1 MAENRWTE
9 KQLDAIEARNTSVI
23 VSAAAGSGKTSVL
36 VERLLRILS
45 DNENRTPADRIIVV
59 TFTNDAAAQMKQ
71 RLSDAISQRLEKEP
85 DNEWL
90 YSQQALIPSARIS
103 TITSFCFDLIRENVQ
118 SLGVS
123 SGFRIIDESE
133 ENIIIAKAT
142 ENVFERFYGEKPE
155 LMKKLADFTCS
166 GARGD
171 TELEKTV
178 LSLHRFIMAL
188 PFPMDFINESVQRF
202 EQGFDEKKDP
212 LAAAYM
218 SLISEELNSAAS
230 LAFYAAEAVPDDG
243 KSKAQQIISGEAE
256 MLEQLAERVK
266 DTALKW
272 EERQLKPIKFET
284 CRYPKT
290 EKGSDDEALISFV
303 KDIRDKYKKI
313 YNELAENSFTRDE
326 ISDDYKINAEILSGI
341 SELVKALI
349 DEITEIKNE
358 KNALSFSDAEQL
370 AVKLLCQKNKDGS
383 ISRTALAEELSDY
396 YKLIMIDE
404 FQDSNNTQSLIF
416 RMLSHNGTAETGGDN
431 LFVVGD
437 VKQSIYRFR
446 LANPNNFMQVLDSSE
461 PYAKDFQGKNAA
473 VLLNRNFRSSIDVV
487 DFVNDVFQ
495 NIMSRRSGGMDYTE
509 GERLEYGAS
518 YPEGDRA
525 TEIIFSPDISTAAT
539 DGSDNDEEP
548 ISAAQAEARATAFK
562 IKEMLGKISVSD
574 KGSLRPCEPRDFCI
588 LLRDRV
594 RGQLYADE
602 LAACGIKAVCE
613 ETVSYLRSREISVLL
628 DLLKVI
634 DDPMQNIPLVS
645 VLMSPMFMLSAD
657 DMAELRLISES
668 REEKLYKAVLRA
680 VENGSGYP
688 AKAKLIRFCNIFRD
702 LRLAAASQSLERLI
716 VNIYDSTD
724 FLSSM
729 SVYSD
734 GEQKKANLR
743 LLLEYAKAYETNSSG
758 GLSGFLR
765 YLSDVSENG
774 GDLVRA
780 SVVTVTD
787 NAVSVKTIHK
797 SKGLEYPFVFL
808 CGTSKKFNL
817 SDCRNRMQINLELG
831 TGFKIQDISTGRL
844 YDSFPRYAISQVNKC
859 ESINEEMRLLYVA
872 LTRAKEKLFITIPD
886 NDTTRRR
893 ISECAVR
900 IAAENGALSAV
911 KASSM
916 LDWLIAAIITH
927 PDGNKIQNDVFI
939 PARKS
944 CTRIRISTYAPSSFD
959 EADDESIKAIP
970 NDGDVKR
977 LLGNFERSYDGRL
990 TDKLAKLT
998 ITEIAKSENDGVFLR
1013 RPDFSAEHSKLTS
1026 AEIGTATHTF
1036 MQYADYIAAE
1046 EAPQKEAERLEML
1059 GIISSAERASIN
1071 YKHIS
1076 AFFSSNLYKR
1086 MKSSPDVRREQ
1097 KFLVGLSQLSLDES
1111 LDLEYNENSMLQ
1123 GIADCIFFENG
1134 EMIIVDY
1141 KTDRVNSPE
1150 VLADRYR
1157 RQLVLYSAALEKI
1170 FDVKAAGA
1178 YLYSFSLDREIEI
1191 RLKNDT

>member
-118 SLGVS
+118 PLGVS

-142 ENVFERFYGEKPE
+142 ENVFERFYGEKPD

-188 PFPMDFINESVQRF
+188 PFPMDFINESVKRF
-202 EQGFDEKKDP
+202 EQGFDEKTDP
-212 LAAAYM
+212 LAAAYT
-218 SLISEELNSAAS
+218 SYISDELNSAAS

-243 KSKAQQIISGEAE
+243 KSKAQQIILGEAE

-290 EKGSDDEALISFV
+290 EKGSDDEALINFV

-349 DEITEIKNE
+349 DEITNIKNE
-358 KNALSFSDAEQL
+358 KNALGFSDAEQL
-370 AVKLLCQKNKDGS
+370 AIKLLCQKDENGS
-383 ISRTALAEELSDY
+383 IFRTALAEELSNY

-416 RMLSHNGTAETGGDN
+416 RMLSHNGTAERSGDN

-461 PYAKDFQGKNAA
+461 PYTRDFQGKNAA

-495 NIMSRRSGGMDYTE
+495 NIMSRKSGGMDYTE

-525 TEIIFSPDISTAAT
+525 TEIIFSPDNAIT
-539 DGSDNDEEP
+539 DDNDDDEEP
-548 ISAAQAEARATAFK
+548 ISASQAEARATAFK
-562 IKEMLGKISVSD
+562 IKEMLDKVSVSD

-634 DDPMQNIPLVS
+634 DDPMQDIPLVS

-657 DMAELRLISES
+657 DMAELRLMSES

-680 VENGSGYP
+680 VENNSGYP

-743 LLLEYAKAYETNSSG
+743 LLLEYAKSYETNSSG

-780 SVVTVTD
+780 SVVSVTD

-844 YDSFPRYAISQVNKC
+844 YDSFPRFAISQVNKR

-886 NDTTRRR
+886 SDATRRR

-900 IAAENGALSAV
+900 IAAENGSLSAV
-911 KASSM
+911 KANSM
-916 LDWLIAAIITH
+916 LDWLVAAILTH
-927 PDGNKIQNDVFI
+927 PDGNKVQNDVFI

-944 CTRIRISTYAPSSFD
+944 NARLKISTYAPCFPTKS
-959 EADDESIKAIP
+959 DDENIKALP
-970 NDGDVKR
+970 NDKNVKR
-977 LLGNFERSYDGRL
+977 LLENFERRYDSKL

-998 ITEIAKSENDGVFLR
+998 ITEIAKSENDEVFLR
-1013 RPDFSAEHSKLTS
+1013 RPEFAAEHTKLTS

-1036 MQYADYIAAE
+1036 MQYADYSAAE
-1046 EAPQKEAERLEML
+1046 NSPQKEAERLEQL

-1076 AFFSSNLYKR
+1076 AFFNSNLYKR
-1086 MKSSPDVRREQ
+1086 MKNSPDVRREQ

-1111 LDLEYNENSMLQ
+1111 FNLEYNENSMLQ
-1123 GIADCIFFENG
+1123 GIADCIFFEND

-1141 KTDRVNSPE
+1141 KTDRVNSPD

-1170 FDVKAAGA
+1170 FNVKAAGA

-1191 RLKNDT
+1191 KLKNNT

>member
-9 KQLDAIEARNTSVI
+9 KQLEAIEARDTSVI

-45 DNENRTPADRIIVV
+45 DNENRVPADRIIVV

-71 RLSDAISQRLEKEP
+71 RLSDAISHQLEKEP

-103 TITSFCFDLIRENVQ
+103 TITSFCFDLVRENVQ

-133 ENIIIAKAT
+133 EKIIITKAT
-142 ENVFERFYGEKPE
+142 ENVFERFYSEKPE

-166 GARGD
+166 GTRGD
-171 TELEKTV
+171 KELEKTI
-178 LSLHRFIMAL
+178 LSLHRFIMAM
-188 PFPMDFINESVQRF
+188 PFPADFIKDAIKRF
-202 EQGFDEKKDP
+202 EHGFDEKNDP
-212 LAAAYM
+212 LAAAYT
-218 SLISEELNSAAS
+218 SYISDELNSAAS
-230 LAFYAAEAVPDDG
+230 LAFYAAETVPDDV
-243 KSKAQQIISGEAE
+243 KSKAQKIISGEAE
-256 MLEQLAERVK
+256 MLGHLAERVC
-266 DTALKW
+266 DTSLKW
-272 EERQLKPIKFET
+272 NDRLLQSIKFET

-290 EKGSDDEALISFV
+290 EKGSDDEALISYV

-313 YNELAENSFTRDE
+313 YKELAENTFTFDE
-326 ISDDYKINAEILSGI
+326 ISDDYKVNAEILSGI
-341 SELVKALI
+341 SELVQALI
-349 DEITEIKNE
+349 DEISDIKNE
-358 KNALSFSDAEQL
+358 KNALGFSDAEQL
-370 AVKLLCQKNKDGS
+370 AVKLLCKKDENGS
-383 ISRTALAEELSDY
+383 VFKTPLAEELSNY

-416 RMLSHNGTAETGGDN
+416 RMLSHNGTAEKGGDN

-446 LANPNNFMQVLDSSE
+446 LANPNNFMQVLDTSE
-461 PYAKDFQGKNAA
+461 PYTKDFQGKNAA

-487 DFVNDVFQ
+487 DFVNDVFE
-495 NIMSRRSGGMDYTE
+495 NIMNKKSGGMDYTS

-518 YPEGDRA
+518 YPNCDRA
-525 TEIIFSPDISTAAT
+525 TEIIFSPDTAAPIT
-539 DGSDNDEEP
+539 DDNDDEP
-548 ISAAQAEARATAFK
+548 ISAVQAEARATASK
-562 IKEMLGKISVSD
+562 IKEMLGKVSVSD
-574 KGSLRPCEPRDFCI
+574 KGSLRPCEPKDFCI
-588 LLRDRV
+588 LLRDRI

-602 LAACGIKAVCE
+602 LAACGIKAICE
-613 ETVSYLRSREISVLL
+613 ETVSYLHSREISVLL
-628 DLLKVI
+628 DLLRVI
-634 DDPMQNIPLVS
+634 DDPMQDIPLVS

-657 DMAELRLISES
+657 DMAELRLMSEN
-668 REEKLYKAVLRA
+668 RDEKLYKAVLRA
-680 VENGSGYP
+680 VENDSGYP
-688 AKAKLIRFCNIFRD
+688 AKTKLIRFCNIFRE
-702 LRLAAASQSLERLI
+702 LRLSAASQSLEKLI
-716 VNIYDSTD
+716 IAIYDSTD

-780 SVVTVTD
+780 SVVSVTD
-787 NAVSVKTIHK
+787 NAVSIKTIHK

-817 SDCRNRMQINLELG
+817 SDCHDRMQINLELG

-844 YDSFPRYAISQVNKC
+844 YDSFPRFAISQVNKR

-886 NDTTRRR
+886 SDATRRR
-893 ISECAVR
+893 ISECAMR
-900 IAAENGALSAV
+900 ISAENGSPSAV
-911 KASSM
+911 KANSM
-916 LDWLIAAIITH
+916 LDWLLAAILTH
-927 PDGNKIQNDVFI
+927 PDGSKIQNEAYI
-939 PARKS
+939 PLRKS
-944 CTRIRISTYAPSSFD
+944 KARIKISTYAPCSSD
-959 EADDESIKAIP
+959 ENADENINPLP
-970 NDGDVKR
+970 NDDDVKR
-977 LLGNFERSYDGRL
+977 LLGNFERSYDRSL

-998 ITEIAKSENDGVFLR
+998 ITEIAKSEIDEVFLR
-1013 RPDFSAEHSKLTS
+1013 RPDFAAEHSKLTA

-1036 MQYADYIAAE
+1036 MQYADYSAAE
-1046 EAPQKEAERLEML
+1046 SNPQKEAERLETL
-1059 GIISSAERASIN
+1059 GIISSAERDSIN

-1076 AFFSSNLYKR
+1076 AFFDSKLYKR
-1086 MKSSPDVRREQ
+1086 MKNSPDVRREQ

-1111 LDLEYNENSMLQ
+1111 FNLEYNESSMLQ

-1141 KTDRVNSPE
+1141 KTDRVSSAD

-1170 FDVKAAGA
+1170 FNVRAAEA

-1191 RLKNDT
+1191 KLKNDA